1 MQRCILAGLGGPL
14 WRWDGLNERLV
25 STMWSPMLLC
35 RHLWVMVRCGDVFL
49 PVWGARCGDEPILMA
64 GLSASFYWI
73 GPLFNNILQF
83 SISIFCD
90 MSWFLWSLVRCR
102 DVFLPVWGARCGYE
116 AVLMT
121 ALSPHWDL
129 PCCWGGILYW
139 IGPLFKNILYYFD
152 TQFTVS
158 HKGAVGLAS
167 LFWIGP
173 LFKNILCYFD
183 IQLIEPCRVFSGLW
197 FDVEM
202 YSCRYGGPAVE
213 MSRSQWPSCLPNGI
227 SYAIWLA
234 CLYWAGPLFK
244 NILCPPFPCIRIYV
258 IIWYPIYC
266 VA

>member
-64 GLSASFYWI
+64 GLSVLFIESVPCLIIYCNFRFPYFVICHGFFGLWFDVEMYSCRSE
-73 GPLFNNILQF
+73 GPDV
-83 SISIFCD
+83 D
-90 MSWFLWSLVRCR
+90 MRR
-102 DVFLPVWGARCGYE
+102 YE
-116 AVLMT
+116 T

-173 LFKNILCYFD
+173 LFKNICYFD

-234 CLYWAGPLFK
+234 SLYWAGPLFK